1 MKILNIILL
10 VVAILAAL
18 ATAWP
23 AFGQEPLPAAPS
35 VTPAAAATPVEAA
48 SAASAAGAVTPEPVD
63 KKADKV
69 VPDEVT
75 DAINTFFQT
84 IGHGEVDRAYDV
96 LTKNSKIGENV
107 ADVTLLK
114 DKSREAIKLY
124 GAVRGNEVTE
134 VKVVGK
140 HLARITTISLGA
152 DMPLRWRFYYYD
164 SAAGWKL
171 IDLRV
176 DDRLVDLF
184 GENPVEAPA
193 PASSSAP

>member
-1 MKILNIILL
+1 MKILNFILL
-10 VVAILAAL
+10 VVAILALL
-18 ATAWP
+18 ATAMP
-23 AFGQEPLPAAPS
+23 LLAQEPVPVAPAVSPAA
-35 VTPAAAATPVEAA
+35 VATPVEAA
-48 SAASAAGAVTPEPVD
+48 SAASAAGVEQPKIEQIKPD
-63 KKADKV
+63 QV

-107 ADVTLLK
+107 ADVSVLK

-124 GAVRGNEVTE
+124 GAIRGSEITQI
-134 VKVVGK
+134 KVVGK

-152 DMPLRWRFYYYD
+152 DMPLRWRFYFYE

-171 IDLRV
+171 IALRV

-184 GENPVEAPA
+184 DENPAEA
-193 PASSSAP
+193 PASSPAP

>member
-1 MKILNIILL
+1 MKILNFILL
-10 VVAILAAL
+10 VVAILALL
-18 ATAWP
+18 ATAMP
-23 AFGQEPLPAAPS
+23 LLAQEPVPVAPAVSPAA
-35 VTPAAAATPVEAA
+35 VATPVEAA
-48 SAASAAGAVTPEPVD
+48 SAASAAGVEQPKIEQIKPD
-63 KKADKV
+63 QV

-107 ADVTLLK
+107 ADVSVLK

-124 GAVRGNEVTE
+124 GAIRGSEITQI
-134 VKVVGK
+134 KVVGK

-152 DMPLRWRFYYYD
+152 DMPLRWRFYFYE

-184 GENPVEAPA
+184 DENPAEA
-193 PASSSAP
+193 PASSPAP